1 MHRRS
6 FRAAG
11 DRKNRDT
18 PKASRLSFASAGNY
32 LLSFFMPSFDM
43 SLFMLS
49 SDFDFVIFLELFFF
63 ILALAF
69 VGLSVFMESWAAGA
83 VV

>member
-1 MHRRS
+1 
-6 FRAAG
+6 
-11 DRKNRDT
+11 
-18 PKASRLSFASAGNY
+18 
-32 LLSFFMPSFDM
+32 MPSFDM